1 MKWTVGLIGA
11 LVVIVLVWQWDF
23 TKPVVQWDE
32 PLALGRDF
40 EISLDV
46 ADEGRG
52 IRNIQV
58 FLRQDGKSYLVLSKE
73 HAAAPPWKKGP
84 ANDKV
89 LVSASSFGEEVSL
102 VEGGLD
108 VVVEVT
114 DQPNLWLFSRSAVD
128 VRTIPYDAT
137 PPRVGALTG
146 QHYVRQGGSEAVL
159 YRVLEDG
166 ARSGVQVGNHSFQGY
181 RIQGQVYLC
190 LFALAYDQ
198 PPDTPIHI
206 WAEDIAGNRTESRF
220 QHKTFSQTFR
230 TSRISL
236 SDRLIEAVVR
246 DILSNNTN
254 VAEKETPLD
263 TFLDI
268 NGRFREVTNRRLE
281 ELTSV
286 SADRLLWDQPFLQ
299 LSNSKVES
307 RFADHRVYVY
317 DGKEVDRQT
326 HLGFDLASVAQSPI
340 EASNG
345 GTVIYADSLGIYG
358 NTVVLDHGLGL
369 FTLYGH
375 LSSFEVEKG
384 QSVSRGDTVGMTGQ
398 TGLAA
403 GDHLHFSMILGSV
416 QVNPLEWWDPK
427 WVEDHVLSK
436 WRTET
441 SNTPATS
448 N

>member
-1 MKWTVGLIGA
+1 MKWIVGLIGA
-11 LVVIVLVWQWDF
+11 LVVIVLLWHWDF
-23 TKPVVQWDE
+23 AKPVVQWEE
-32 PLALGRDF
+32 PSALGRNF
-40 EISLDV
+40 EISMDV

-58 FLRQDGKSYLVLSKE
+58 FLRQAEKSTLVFSKE
-73 HAAAPPWKKGP
+73 YGAAPPWKKGP
-84 ANDKV
+84 ANDQI

-102 VEGGLD
+102 VEGSLD

-114 DQPNLWLFSRSAVD
+114 DQPNLWFFGRKAVN

-137 PPRVGALTG
+137 PPRVATLTG
-146 QHYVRQGGSEAVL
+146 QHYLRQGGSEAVL

-166 ARSGVQVGNHSFQGY
+166 ARSGVQVGNRSFQGY
-181 RIQGQVYLC
+181 RIQGQDYLC

-220 QHKTFSQTFR
+220 QHKTFSRTFR
-230 TSRISL
+230 TSRIGL
-236 SDRLIEAVVR
+236 SDRLIDAVVR
-246 DILSNNTN
+246 DILLNNTN

-281 ELTSV
+281 ELTSA

-307 RFADHRVYVY
+307 RFADHRIYVY

-369 FTLYGH
+369 FSLYGH
-375 LSSFEVEKG
+375 LSSFEVDEG
-384 QSVSRGDTVGMTGQ
+384 QSVSRGDTVGATGQ

-403 GDHLHFSMILGSV
+403 GDHLHFSMILGNV
-416 QVNPLEWWDPK
+416 QVTPLEWWDPK
-427 WVEDHVLSK
+427 WVEEHVLSK
-436 WRTET
+436 WRTESSHTPGT
-441 SNTPATS
+441 SN
-448 N
+448 